1 MAESRIGLPW
11 LIGKPVLLEPHRGT
25 APLGP
30 PRVKPWR
37 IGAAWGVS
45 LPFVRIRQNSTR
57 ATFPLSPAIGIH
69 MTSYV
74 EGALVKDEK
83 IIHLGHISLWSLWHI
98 IALGILLLP
107 AFGLG
112 LIFLIIAY
120 VRYKTTELAITTKRV
135 IVKHGFIRRR
145 TVEIN
150 INKVESIQVDQEVMG
165 RMFNFGTLVI
175 AGAGNPQ
182 APITGISSPM
192 AFRKAFIEAQD
203 QAKSGA

>member
-1 MAESRIGLPW
+1 
-11 LIGKPVLLEPHRGT
+11 
-25 APLGP
+25 
-30 PRVKPWR
+30 
-37 IGAAWGVS
+37 
-45 LPFVRIRQNSTR
+45 
-57 ATFPLSPAIGIH
+57 

-83 IIHLGHISLWSLWHI
+83 IVHLGRISLWSLWHLF
-98 IALGILLLP
+98 ALGLLLLP
-107 AFGLG
+107 VFGLG
-112 LIFLIIAY
+112 LIFWVLAY

-150 INKVESIQVDQEVMG
+150 INKVESIQVDQEILG

-175 AGAGNPQ
+175 AGAGDPQ
-182 APITGISSPM
+182 APIAGISSPM

-203 QAKSGA
+203 QAKSGI